1 MKQAR
6 NWGHRGAG
14 SSCSRLEASHVSL
27 RCSHKIFPAFYQR
40 GDAVTGLFIISLRGF
55 VSSRLLPFIFEE
67 EMFAALSAPGR
78 KVSYKG
84 SRGNE
89 SLFLNQGNTALWS
102 PMP

>member
-1 MKQAR
+1 M
-6 NWGHRGAG
+6 
-14 SSCSRLEASHVSL
+14 
-27 RCSHKIFPAFYQR
+27 
-40 GDAVTGLFIISLRGF
+40 GLFIISLQGL

-67 EMFAALSAPGR
+67 EMFASLSAPGR

-89 SLFLNQGNTALWS
+89 SLFLSQGNAALWS